1 MPFLERLFL
10 ALIPIFVAMDAVGV
24 LPIFISLTEGFST
37 WQVRQTVWQSIAT
50 ASLVSVGFIF
60 LGQGIFSLLGIT
72 VADFQVAGG
81 ILLLVI
87 SITDIITSEKER
99 RRPLPS
105 AGPVPL
111 GVPLIVGPAV
121 LTTLLM
127 LIPIYGV
134 TVTLLAL
141 GLNLL
146 LAAVAFLNA
155 HRLTS
160 FIGPVG
166 TKAISKVVSL
176 FLAAIAVMMI
186 RRGIVYII
194 SHVQ

>member
-1 MPFLERLFL
+1 MPFQHLFL
-10 ALIPIFVAMDAVGV
+10 ALIPIFVAMDAMGV
-24 LPIFISLTEGFST
+24 LPIFISFTEGFSPR
-37 WQVRQTVWQSIAT
+37 QVRQIVWQSIGT
-50 ASLVSVGFIF
+50 ASLVSIGFIF
-60 LGQGIFSLLGIT
+60 LGQGIFSVLGIT

-81 ILLLVI
+81 LLLLVI

-99 RRPLPS
+99 RMPLPS
-105 AGPVPL
+105 AGAVPL

-134 TVTLLAL
+134 ATTLVAL

-146 LAAVAFLNA
+146 LAAVVFFNA
-155 HRLTS
+155 HRLTRLL
-160 FIGPVG
+160 GPTG

-176 FLAAIAVMMI
+176 LLAAIAVMMI
-186 RRGIVYII
+186 RRGIVHII
-194 SHVQ
+194 SQMK

>member
-1 MPFLERLFL
+1 MPFLEHLFL
-10 ALIPIFVAMDAVGV
+10 VFIPIFVAMDAVGV
-24 LPIFISLTEGFST
+24 LPIFISFTEGSPPR
-37 WQVRQTVWQSIAT
+37 QVRQMIWQSLGT

-60 LGQGIFSLLGIT
+60 LGQGIFSVLGIT

-81 ILLLVI
+81 LLLLVI

-99 RRPLPS
+99 RMPLPS
-105 AGPVPL
+105 AGAVPL

-127 LIPIYGV
+127 FIPIYGV
-134 TVTLLAL
+134 VIALVAL

-146 LAAVAFLNA
+146 LAALFFLNA
-155 HRLTS
+155 HRLTRL
-160 FIGPVG
+160 IGPTG

-186 RRGIVYII
+186 RRGIIHII
-194 SHVQ
+194 SQM